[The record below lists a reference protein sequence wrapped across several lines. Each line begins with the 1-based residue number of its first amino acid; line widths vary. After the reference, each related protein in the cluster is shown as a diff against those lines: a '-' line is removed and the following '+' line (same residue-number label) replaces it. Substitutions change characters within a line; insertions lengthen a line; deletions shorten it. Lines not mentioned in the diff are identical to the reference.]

1 MSQETPIGPGAKNN
15 SRFST
20 THWSVVLTAG
30 ASASAG
36 SREAL
41 ERLCR
46 TYWYPL
52 YSYLRRRGCDT
63 HQAEDCAQ
71 GFFAALL
78 QGHALERASPERG
91 KFRSFLLACLNHF
104 LADQQDRAQAQKRGG
119 GKAIVSLDIEDAETR
134 YRVEPAHD
142 LTPERLLEKSWALT
156 VLDNAMAR
164 LKAESAE
171 AGRQDLFESLKPYL
185 PASRGP
191 ASYRDIAAR
200 LGMTE
205 GGVKVAVH
213 RLRDRYR
220 QLVRAEIAQ
229 TVSTPEQVDEEI
241 RELFSS
247 LAD

>member
-1 MSQETPIGPGAKNN
+1 MSQETPIGPGVKPD

-30 ASASAG
+30 ASASPG

-78 QGHALERASPERG
+78 QGHALERAAPERG
-91 KFRSFLLACLNHF
+91 KFRSFLLVCLNHF
-104 LADQQDRAQAQKRGG
+104 LADQRDHGQAQKRGG
-119 GKAIVSLDIEDAETR
+119 GKAIVSLDIDDAETR
-134 YRVEPAHD
+134 YQVEPAHG
-142 LTPERLLEKSWALT
+142 LTPERLFEKSWALT

-171 AGRQDLFESLKPYL
+171 GGRQDLFECLKLYL

-191 ASYRDIAAR
+191 ASYNDVATR

-205 GGVKVAVH
+205 GAVKVAVH

-220 QLVRAEIAQ
+220 EFVRAEIAQ
-229 TVSTPEQVDEEI
+229 TVSTPEQVDGEI
-241 RELFSS
+241 RDLFSA
-247 LAD
+247 LAE

>member
-1 MSQETPIGPGAKNN
+1 MSEGASTGPGTKPD

-46 TYWYPL
+46 TDWYPL
-52 YSYLRRRGCDT
+52 YSYLRRRGYDA
-63 HQAEDCAQ
+63 HEAEDCAQ
-71 GFFAALL
+71 GFFAVLL
-78 QGHALERASPERG
+78 QGHALERANSERG
-91 KFRSFLLACLNHF
+91 KFRPFLLSCLNHF
-104 LADQQDRAQAQKRGG
+104 LGDQRDRVHAQKRGG
-119 GKAIVSLDIEDAETR
+119 GKAIVSLDIGDAETR
-134 YRVEPAHD
+134 YQVEPAHD
-142 LTPERLLEKSWALT
+142 LTPERLFEKSWALT

-164 LKAESAE
+164 LKTESAQ

-191 ASYRDIAAR
+191 ASYKDVAAR

-205 GGVKVAVH
+205 GAVKVAVH
-213 RLRDRYR
+213 RLRDKYR
-220 QLVRAEIAQ
+220 QLIRAEIAQ
-229 TVSTPEQVDEEI
+229 TVSTPDQVEEEI
-241 RELFSS
+241 RALFAA
-247 LAD
+247 LAE

>member
-1 MSQETPIGPGAKNN
+1 MAPDAPISPEAKPD

-30 ASASAG
+30 AAPSAG

-46 TYWYPL
+46 IYWYPL
-52 YSYLRRRGCDT
+52 YSYLRRRGCDA

-71 GFFAALL
+71 GFFVALL
-78 QGHALERASPERG
+78 QGHALEHANPERG
-91 KFRSFLLACLNHF
+91 KFRSFLLSCLNHF
-104 LADQQDRAQAQKRGG
+104 LADQRDHAQAQKRGG
-119 GKAIVSLDIEDAETR
+119 GKAIVSLDVEDAETR
-134 YRVEPAHD
+134 YQVEPAHD
-142 LTPERLLEKSWALT
+142 LTPERLFEKSWALT
-156 VLDNAMAR
+156 VLDNAMAQ

-191 ASYRDIAAR
+191 ASYKDVAVK

-205 GGVKVAVH
+205 GAVKVAVH
-213 RLRDRYR
+213 RLRDKYR

-241 RELFSS
+241 RDLFTALS
-247 LAD
+247 D

>member
-1 MSQETPIGPGAKNN
+1 MSKHTPTSPRDKAD

-20 THWSVVLTAG
+20 THWSVVLAAG

-41 ERLCR
+41 ERLCK

-52 YSYLRRRGCDT
+52 YTYLRRRGCDM
-63 HQAEDCAQ
+63 HQAEDCTQ

-78 QGHALERASPERG
+78 QRHALERASPEQG
-91 KFRSFLLACLNHF
+91 KFRSFLLSSLNHF
-104 LADQQDRAQAQKRGG
+104 LADQGDHAAAQKRGG
-119 GKAIVSLDIEDAETR
+119 GKKIVSLDVEDAETR
-134 YRVEPAHD
+134 YRLEPAHD
-142 LTPERLLEKSWALT
+142 LTPEKLFEKSWALT
-156 VLDNAMAR
+156 VLNNAMTR
-164 LKAESAE
+164 LKAEFAE
-171 AGRQDLFESLKPYL
+171 AGRQNLFESLKPHL
-185 PASRGP
+185 PAGRGP
-191 ASYRDIAAR
+191 ASYKDVAAR

-205 GGVKVAVH
+205 GAVKVAVH

-220 QLVRAEIAQ
+220 QLVREEIAQ

-241 RELFSS
+241 RDLFAS

>member
-1 MSQETPIGPGAKNN
+1 MSQETPIGPGVRPD

-78 QGHALERASPERG
+78 QGHTLERANPERG
-91 KFRSFLLACLNHF
+91 KFRSFLLSCLNHF
-104 LADQQDRAQAQKRGG
+104 LADQRDRAQAQKRGG

-134 YRVEPAHD
+134 YQVEPAHD
-142 LTPERLLEKSWALT
+142 LTPERLFEKSWALT

-164 LKAESAE
+164 LKTESAE
-171 AGRQDLFESLKPYL
+171 AGRQDLFESLKPHL

-191 ASYRDIAAR
+191 ASYNDVAAR

-205 GGVKVAVH
+205 GAVKVAVH

-241 RELFSS
+241 RDLFAA

>member
-1 MSQETPIGPGAKNN
+1 MAPETPIGPDAKPH

-46 TYWYPL
+46 AYWYPL
-52 YSYLRRRGCDT
+52 YSYLRRRGCDA

-71 GFFAALL
+71 SFFAALL
-78 QGHALERASPERG
+78 QGNALERANPERG
-91 KFRSFLLACLNHF
+91 KFRSFLLSCLNHY
-104 LADQQDRAQAQKRGG
+104 LADQRDLAQAQKRGG
-119 GKAIVSLDIEDAETR
+119 GKTIVSLDVEDAETR
-134 YRVEPAHD
+134 YQVEPAHD
-142 LTPERLLEKSWALT
+142 LTPERLFEKSWALT

-191 ASYRDIAAR
+191 ASYKDVAAK

-205 GGVKVAVH
+205 GAVKVAVH

-220 QLVRAEIAQ
+220 RLVREEVAQ
-229 TVSTPEQVDEEI
+229 TVASPDQVEEEI
-241 RELFSS
+241 QALFAA

>member
-1 MSQETPIGPGAKNN
+1 MSQETPIGPGVRPD

-52 YSYLRRRGCDT
+52 YSYLRRRGCDA

-71 GFFAALL
+71 GFFAVLL
-78 QGHALERASPERG
+78 EGHTLERAKPERG
-91 KFRSFLLACLNHF
+91 KFRSFLLSCLSHF
-104 LADQQDRAQAQKRGG
+104 LADQWDQAQAQKRGG
-119 GKAIVSLDIEDAETR
+119 GKVIVSLDIEDAETR
-134 YRVEPAHD
+134 YQVEPAHD
-142 LTPERLLEKSWALT
+142 LTPERLFEKSWALT
-156 VLDNAMAR
+156 VLENAMAR
-164 LKAESAE
+164 LKTESAE
-171 AGRQDLFESLKPYL
+171 GGRQDLFESLKPHL

-191 ASYRDIAAR
+191 ASYKDVATR

-205 GGVKVAVH
+205 GAVKVAVH

-220 QLVRAEIAQ
+220 QLVRAEIAE

-241 RELFSS
+241 RDLFTA